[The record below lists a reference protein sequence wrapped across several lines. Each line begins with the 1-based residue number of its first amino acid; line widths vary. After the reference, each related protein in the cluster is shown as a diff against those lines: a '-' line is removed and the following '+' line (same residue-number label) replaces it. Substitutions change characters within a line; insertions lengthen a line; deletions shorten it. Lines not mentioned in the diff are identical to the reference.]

1 MKPAYDKLGEEYK
14 DSSSVVIGV
23 RVRVAV
29 RVRVRVAVRV
39 SQEGCGVSPYPSG
52 SSTPKLRAPRLSS
65 AAPPRYPQLW
75 F

>member
-29 RVRVRVAVRV
+29 RVRVRVAAGVGAGVGLELGWGWGWGRV
-39 SQEGCGVSPYPSG
+39 SP
-52 SSTPKLRAPRLSS
+52 LS
-65 AAPPRYPQLW
+65 AVEEALDLEVL
-75 F
+75 